1 MVDDIRSLRA
11 AALHALRLH
20 NKWANQSEY
29 LPSHWR
35 ILSPPNP
42 PPTSGFYTLYPAMF
56 VWFADEDTLMQV
68 IGGTIYWRDA
78 RTGAPITA
86 FHTNHPMLFGDTC
99 LIRGELYMAVEL
111 ENDPEDHS
119 RWV

>member
-11 AALHALRLH
+11 AALRALRLH
-20 NKWANQSEY
+20 NKWANQSDY

-42 PPTSGFYTLYPAMF
+42 ASIDEYYVPNTF

-68 IGGTIYWRDA
+68 IDGTIYWRDA
-78 RTGAPITA
+78 RTGAPITS
-86 FHTNHPMLFGDTC
+86 FHTMHSMLFGDTC
-99 LIRGELYMAVEL
+99 LIRGELFIAVEL
-111 ENDPEDHS
+111 DNNPEDHS